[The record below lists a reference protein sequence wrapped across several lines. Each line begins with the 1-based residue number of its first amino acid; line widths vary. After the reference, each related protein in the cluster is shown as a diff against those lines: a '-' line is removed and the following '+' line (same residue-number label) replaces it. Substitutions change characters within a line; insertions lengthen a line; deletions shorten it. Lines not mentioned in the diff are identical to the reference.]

1 MTTNR
6 ESLADLL
13 RAEDSLEVFD
23 DDRPTLPLLI
33 LKTHDAEP
41 FDSNDLVGELARRR
55 GWLIPAYQM
64 PPNNE
69 NDRIIRMLIK
79 INQTRELADALAE
92 DFSASIKYLRKR
104 GATKDAGPPAHTGHG
119 Y

>member
-1 MTTNR
+1 MTMNR
-6 ESLADLL
+6 EALADML
-13 RAEDSLEVFD
+13 RAEDALEVFE

-33 LKTHDAEP
+33 AKTRDAEP

-55 GWLIPAYQM
+55 GWMVPAYQM

-69 NDRIIRMLIK
+69 NDRIMRMLVK
-79 INQTRELADALAE
+79 FNQTRELADALAD
-92 DFSASIKYLRKR
+92 DFSASIKYLRQRAAK
-104 GATKDAGPPAHTGHG
+104 KDVGPPTHTGHG